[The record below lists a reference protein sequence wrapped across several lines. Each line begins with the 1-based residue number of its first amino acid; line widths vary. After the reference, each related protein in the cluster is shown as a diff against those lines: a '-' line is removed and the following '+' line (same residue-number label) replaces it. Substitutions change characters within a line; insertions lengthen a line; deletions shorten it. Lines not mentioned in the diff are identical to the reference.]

1 MKKKIGKY
9 VNTHGIKGEIRLISN
24 FSNKDLVFVPNFKI
38 YINDKEYTIES
49 YRRHKEFDML
59 KLKGIN
65 SINNIEYL
73 KNNDV
78 FIELDDIKDTYI
90 DLLDYKVVIEN
101 KEYKVVNIIDNYK
114 QKIIVLDN
122 NKMIPYVDEFIIK
135 KDDINKVIYM
145 NVLKDLM

>member
-24 FSNKDLVFVPNFKI
+24 FSGKDLVFVPNFKI